1 MIWRDCLSS
10 TKSVPIVRRFPMGFR
25 YGQSKL
31 RRRLFDQADSN
42 CFCLPVGTANDLME
56 NCFCEG
62 SGSSEATAVKS
73 VYPRFHEAN
82 LRPFHCPGGQQDVV
96 KYATVSFAKPDRDD
110 MALRQYG
117 ATIDRPDGLAICAH
131 PRSREAKRDRELI
144 VDR

>member
-1 MIWRDCLSS
+1 MTHDARLA
-10 TKSVPIVRRFPMGFR
+10 THLHRPARPYLAVVR
-25 YGQSKL
+25 
-31 RRRLFDQADSN
+31 
-42 CFCLPVGTANDLME
+42 
-56 NCFCEG
+56 G
-62 SGSSEATAVKS
+62 SGM
-73 VYPRFHEAN
+73 R
-82 LRPFHCPGGQQDVV
+82 PGGQQDVV